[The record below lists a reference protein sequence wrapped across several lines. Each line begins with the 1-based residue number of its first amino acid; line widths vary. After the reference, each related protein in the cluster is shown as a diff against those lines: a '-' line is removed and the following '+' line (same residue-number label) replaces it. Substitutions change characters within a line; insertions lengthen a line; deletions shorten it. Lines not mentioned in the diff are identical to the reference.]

1 MVSGSNG
8 TVGSDGGGDDDVTD
22 GTGYQLSICVVSTME
37 LTWHRQLLA
46 N

>member
-1 MVSGSNG
+1 MVSRSNG

-22 GTGYQLSICVVSTME
+22 GTGYQLLGHYTSVSK
-37 LTWHRQLLA
+37 LTWHRRLLA

>member
-1 MVSGSNG
+1 VVSRSNG

-22 GTGYQLSICVVSTME
+22 GTGYQLCICVVSSSK